1 MVDEIAGKTPNDL
14 TLYVDGKEITV
25 ESARFLRTLD
35 TCADACN
42 VTFPWFPGDDLDIDS
57 KTKPFSYS
65 PTGLYL
71 GGNLQMEGILY
82 NSTHK
87 LEKSGRAK
95 DLEIYSKTADIIDST
110 VIPPYEAANISLKDR
125 CKQQCEPFKIDVLV
139 GEGVD
144 LTQIKKVQ
152 VPIYEPSR
160 INRIVPFYMLGIRQ
174 FPQMRQMAPS
184 AKIEE
189 TQKFK
194 TVVTREEQ
202 KFSRVSA
209 EQTEKIFGH
218 LKKLAAQVG
227 VLLSCT
233 KNGDLLLIKP
243 NVNGKSIGTI
253 NEEHPS
259 GDNDKYLI
267 EFNGRER
274 WSRYRAIATSSK
286 HSKAAKVGVAKDDV
300 VRAPRI
306 LTFRADDSIPG
317 EALNCAEW
325 RRNKA
330 AADSLSIPFPVNSW
344 YGPDNNLW
352 CPNTKVT
359 VVSPTIGAKDGFD
372 FLISQVEFRFEKSG
386 TTAILKLIPP
396 TMFTTAKVEEPW
408 L

>member
-1 MVDEIAGKTPNDL
+1 MVEEISGKDKNDL
-14 TLYVDGKEITV
+14 ALFVDGKQVTV

-42 VTFPWFPGDDLDIDS
+42 VTLPWFPGDDTELDYV
-57 KTKPFSYS
+57 TRPFSYS

-71 GGNLQMEGILY
+71 GGKLQMEGILY
-82 NSTHK
+82 NSHHK
-87 LEKSGRAK
+87 HEKDGRSK

-110 VIPPYEAANISLKDR
+110 VVPPYEAANISLKAR
-125 CKQQCEPFKIDVLV
+125 CKQQCEPFKIEVLV
-139 GEGVD
+139 GDGVD
-144 LTQIKKVQ
+144 LTQMTRHM
-152 VPIYEPSR
+152 VPVYDPLR
-160 INRIVPFYMLGIRQ
+160 PNRIIPFYMLGIRNISVLR
-174 FPQMRQMAPS
+174 PMAHDVGMM
-184 AKIEE
+184 KN
-189 TQKFK
+189 QKFAVA
-194 TVVTREEQ
+194 TTREEQ
-202 KFSRVSA
+202 KFARVGA
-209 EQTEKIFGH
+209 EQTEKIFDH

-233 KNGDLLLIKP
+233 KQGDLLLIKP
-243 NVNGKSIGTI
+243 NINGKSIGTI
-253 NEEHPS
+253 NEEQPT

-267 EFNGRER
+267 EFKGRER

-330 AADSLSIPFPVNSW
+330 AADALSIPFPVNSW

-386 TTAILKLIPP
+386 TTAMLKLCPP
-396 TMFTTAKVEEPW
+396 TFYTTGKIEEPW
-408 L
+408 I